1 MYACMYACMY
11 VCIGKFTAAV
21 ECCNAV
27 AAVLKSRSCIVSH
40 SVESGHCRLEPL
52 EPNVIERL
60 GSWCTGMLVY
70 CTHICILTR
79 PLDML
84 TIVVCMSS
92 PNCWKLTVLK
102 RLTTLLDEK
111 DISWI
116 KCWIHC
122 TLYKVKCW
130 SKTLIYTHNVCWTEN
145 HCWIQLVLVVLL
157 TSLLHAQLR

>member
-1 MYACMYACMY
+1 MY
-11 VCIGKFTAAV
+11 VLKKSQQLSSVAMLLQQCWSRAA
-21 ECCNAV
+21 ALFLTLLSLGTI
-27 AAVLKSRSCIVSH
+27 ALRH
-40 SVESGHCRLEPL
+40 
-52 EPNVIERL
+52 L

-70 CTHICILTR
+70 CTHICILTW

-92 PNCWKLTVLK
+92 SSGWKLTVSI
-102 RLTTLLDEK
+102 RLTTLLGEK

-116 KCWIHC
+116 KCSIHC